1 MKKKRKTR
9 QRTKLTR
16 ARVTKRMVS
25 RTMLMVKIRPI
36 RIYSK
41 IDKIKKW
48 TPTRLRR

>member
-9 QRTKLTR
+9 QRTKLT
-16 ARVTKRMVS
+16 KRMVS
-25 RTMLMVKIRPI
+25 RTMLMVRIRPI